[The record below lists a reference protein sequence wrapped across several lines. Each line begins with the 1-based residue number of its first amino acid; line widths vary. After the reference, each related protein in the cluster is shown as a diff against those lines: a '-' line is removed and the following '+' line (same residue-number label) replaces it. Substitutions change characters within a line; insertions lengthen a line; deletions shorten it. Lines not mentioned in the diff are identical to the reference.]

1 MLSREQLA
9 MKQLAREGG
18 DERLDVDEVL
28 EEGVGEAVSVGVS
41 VGQSREGGRGRGR
54 SRSSRNLAVLR
65 QFRRS
70 MRRRQAEGELGECC
84 KRGMTRSKVHT
95 CILNPDAAIMS
106 IILPLR
112 LALLLFLPC
121 HLQLKTNESTS

>member
-1 MLSREQLA
+1 

-18 DERLDVDEVL
+18 SEHLDVDEVM

-41 VGQSREGGRGRGR
+41 VGRSKEGRSGRGQ

-70 MRRRQAEGELGECC
+70 MRRRQAEGELGE
-84 KRGMTRSKVHT
+84 
-95 CILNPDAAIMS
+95 
-106 IILPLR
+106 
-112 LALLLFLPC
+112 
-121 HLQLKTNESTS
+121 